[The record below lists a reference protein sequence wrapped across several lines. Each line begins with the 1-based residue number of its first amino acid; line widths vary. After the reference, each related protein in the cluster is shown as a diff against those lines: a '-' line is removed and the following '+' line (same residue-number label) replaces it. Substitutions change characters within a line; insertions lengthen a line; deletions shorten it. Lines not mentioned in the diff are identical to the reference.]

1 MDKAKSV
8 TAVFK
13 TSKASLTVSKS
24 GKGTVISSPL
34 GIDCAPEC
42 TSSSFSFDLEQAV
55 TLNATPDSGWKFLG
69 WQGNCQGA
77 GICELTLSK
86 PQNVTAVFEEL
97 PSPNGVCGS
106 ANNAP
111 VAQILTPN
119 PDYCRTGRVMP
130 VNILSDGRYQ
140 WVCQGTTSSASSA
153 MCYSLSYSNNRMN
166 QPPVTLAPGTV
177 SATTGADVMQ
187 VASGGSGSGRFK
199 FKVTP
204 AGGAKCK
211 LKKVGPDRVVI
222 RTRGTG
228 SCTVTVTKQK
238 DKTYSASTSL
248 PAVIRINPQP

>member
-1 MDKAKSV
+1 MDKARSV

-24 GKGTVISSPL
+24 GKGTVISSPQ

-42 TSSSFSFDLEQAV
+42 TSSSYSFELEQSV

-69 WQGNCQGA
+69 WQGNCQGS
-77 GICELTLSK
+77 GVCELVLSK
-86 PQNVTAVFEEL
+86 PQNVTAVFEQL

-119 PDYCRTGRVMP
+119 PDYCRTGKVMP

-166 QPPVTLAPGTV
+166 QPPVSLSPGSV
-177 SATTGADVMQ
+177 AATTGADVMQ
-187 VASGGSGSGRFK
+187 VASGGGGSGKYK
-199 FKVTP
+199 FKVAP

-211 LKKVGPDRVVI
+211 LRKVGPDRAII
-222 RTRGTG
+222 RTRGVGT
-228 SCTVTVTKQK
+228 CTVTVTRQK
-238 DKTYSASTSL
+238 DQTFNAMTSL
-248 PAVIRINPQP
+248 PAVIRVNPQP